1 MDLHLWA
8 AQTAFGAYRSSVG
21 SISPVTERSIPDW
34 EQLPDRV
41 RAGWVEAAKA
51 ILIFAESIG
60 TRVNPDS
67 REAPVVEK
75 QRETPFL
82 YG

>member
-8 AQTAFGAYRSSVG
+8 AQTFFGAFRSALGATSAVNG
-21 SISPVTERSIPDW
+21 KAIPEWD
-34 EQLPDRV
+34 LLDARIK
-41 RAGWVEAAKA
+41 AGYVEGAKA
-51 ILIFAESIG
+51 VLIFAESMG

-67 REAPVVEK
+67 REAVPVEK

>member
-1 MDLHLWA
+1 VDLHLWA

-21 SISPVTERSIPDW
+21 AISPVTERSIPDS
-34 EQLPDRV
+34 EMLPDRV
-41 RAGWVEAAKA
+41 RAGWIEAAKA
-51 ILIFAESIG
+51 ILIFAESMNM
-60 TRVNPDS
+60 RVNPES
-67 REAPVVEK
+67 REAVPVEK